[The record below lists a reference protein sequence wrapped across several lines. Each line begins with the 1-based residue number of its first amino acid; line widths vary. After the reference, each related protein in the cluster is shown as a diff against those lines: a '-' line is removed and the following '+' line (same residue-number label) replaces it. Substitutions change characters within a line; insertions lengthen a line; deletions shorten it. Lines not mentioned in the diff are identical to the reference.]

1 MKKRLLSLALVVL
14 MLVSLIPVNVF
25 AADAITV
32 TITPATA
39 VVKPGDKVTF
49 TANVKGT
56 ASYYY
61 WFTVDADGK
70 AAIPN
75 NNTSKT
81 FTISKVSDANE
92 GMSVYCVGSGINHS
106 TSIGLIINRAKD
118 VKSLISSIEALGNV
132 FSSIDV
138 SEPAVIHVTAAQ
150 PCDPDKHVEG
160 TPATCSHGAIC
171 SVCGQTF
178 GAVNPDNHIN
188 TVLVGVKAATEEEE
202 GYTGDRICTDCGATL
217 EIGETVKKL
226 CGSNHKLVKTEAVPA
241 TCTEKGMQEY
251 WTCTECGNI
260 FSDAEGK
267 NVTSLSKLDTDKD
280 KTNHSNLVEY
290 KAKPATCKEEGNIH
304 YYYCDG
310 CRDYFSDA
318 EGKNEIT
325 HSSTVLKKLDH
336 KFVWEAVNEDGAEY
350 HQQKCTMCGTLK
362 NVGGHS
368 GGTATCV
375 SKAKCSDCGFTYGD
389 IDPNNHVNTERRNVV
404 EPTPTKAGSYDLY
417 CNDCRKTVATGL
429 TLEYKDA
436 CEHSLVKVEE
446 VPAKCVDSV
455 NATGTKAHWECEK
468 CGTVFSD
475 AQGKNEVTDMS
486 TLEIE
491 PLPHYYTVSN
501 QPIANML
508 VQEYASNEL
517 GHYHVCKWCGFS
529 YNDLK
534 THQMTGAEPTC
545 CSGDICLV
553 CRYDDGQRNAENH
566 SGGTEVVGA
575 TEPSGYK
582 AGYTGDTVC
591 TGCGAVL
598 AKGHS
603 YYAKCTGG
611 CKNLVHHDAVAS
623 TCTKDGT
630 KEYWECP
637 KCHNYYLDAK
647 GTVDATNESI
657 VDKCTGHDIHP
668 GIDSLSASTISAL
681 LKSSSFSG
689 KSIEDIYNMIKN
701 NGGSISGNIS
711 IDDFLK
717 NIHIKDIDHCYDDT
731 YHWLGCQKCGKTLED
746 LRGEFESNGIVI
758 SQKWYDKSKQT
769 AHSGGLATCKEKA
782 TCDECG
788 EKYGE
793 LGNHRFNNVEVKA
806 TCTKAGSITETCTVC
821 GFKGESVETRPTGH
835 QIERGRCKLCGETFK
850 NPFVD
855 VYNGDYYYTPALW
868 AYYSNPQITSGIDN
882 VIHFNPNGSCTRAQ
896 FVTFLWRAA
905 GKPAASGNISFRD
918 VSSNE
923 YYYDAVRWAVSV
935 GVTNG
940 TSETTFSP
948 NMTVTR
954 AQVVTFLWRYN
965 GEPSPKNLNDDT
977 FKDINRSEYYYKAV
991 LWAVENEIT
1000 NGTSKTTFSPNSP
1013 CTRGQTVTFLYRS
1026 MA

>member
-1 MKKRLLSLALVVL
+1 MKKRLLSLMLVVL
-14 MLVSLIPVNVF
+14 MVITLVPVDVF
-25 AADAITV
+25 ALGSITITEQPKSITVKAGADAV
-32 TITPATA
+32 
-39 VVKPGDKVTF
+39 F
-49 TANVKGT
+49 
-56 ASYYY
+56 
-61 WFTVDADGK
+61 
-70 AAIPN
+70 
-75 NNTSKT
+75 
-81 FTISKVSDANE
+81 
-92 GMSVYCVGSGINHS
+92 
-106 TSIGLIINRAKD
+106 
-118 VKSLISSIEALGNV
+118 SIEAKADSTLTTLNYIWVDTGEVNIDGIITLSALATLKNLGTEKKLILKNV
-132 FSSIDV
+132 TLEDDGKQICCIVYYFGSITSSAIKK
-138 SEPAVIHVTAAQ
+138 SEKVTLHVEPGD

-217 EIGETVKKL
+217 EIGETIKKL

-241 TCTEKGMQEY
+241 TCTDKGMKEY

-267 NVTSLSKLDTDKD
+267 NVTSLSKLETDED

-310 CRDYFSDA
+310 CKDYFSDP
-318 EGKNEIT
+318 EGKNEIS

-368 GGTATCV
+368 GGTATCI
-375 SKAKCSDCGFTYGD
+375 SKAKCSVCGFTYGEK
-389 IDPNNHVNTERRNVV
+389 DPDNHVNTERINVV

-446 VPAKCVDSV
+446 IPAKCVDTV

-475 AQGKNEVTDMS
+475 AQGKNEVADMS
-486 TLEIE
+486 TLEI
-491 PLPHYYTVSN
+491 PPRPHYINNSN
-501 QPIANML
+501 VADWL

-517 GHYHVCKWCGFS
+517 GHYHVCKWCGFN
-529 YNDLK
+529 YGDLK
-534 THQMTGAEPTC
+534 THSMTGAEPTC

-553 CRYDDGQRNAENH
+553 CRYDDGQRNKDNH
-566 SGGTEVVGA
+566 SGGTEIVGA
-575 TEPSGYK
+575 SEPSGIK

-591 TGCGAVL
+591 TGCEAVL
-598 AKGHS
+598 VKGHS
-603 YYAKCTGG
+603 YYAKCVGG
-611 CKNLVHHDAVAS
+611 CKNLVHHDAQPAK
-623 TCTKDGT
+623 CKEDGK
-630 KEYWECP
+630 KEYWECRI
-637 KCHNYYLDAK
+637 CHNYYLDAK
-647 GTVDATNESI
+647 GTVDATDENI
-657 VDKCTGHDIHP
+657 VDKSTGHDIHP
-668 GIDSLSASTISAL
+668 GIDSLSAKTIIAL
-681 LKSSSFSG
+681 LDTSSFSG
-689 KSIEDIYNMIKN
+689 KSVEDIYNMIKN
-701 NGGSISGNIS
+701 NGGSISGGVS

-731 YHWLGCQKCGKTLED
+731 YHWLGCQKCGMTLED
-746 LRGEFESNGIVI
+746 LRSEFESNGIVI

-782 TCDECG
+782 ICDECG
-788 EKYGE
+788 EKYGD
-793 LGNHRFNNVEVKA
+793 LGKHRPNIVEVKA

-821 GFKGESVETRPTGH
+821 GLKGETVETRPTGH
-835 QIERGRCKLCGETFK
+835 RFDEKGRCVLCGIRETK
-850 NPFVD
+850 PFYD
-855 VYNGDYYYTPALW
+855 VAENAFYYQAVMW
-868 AYYSNPQITSGIDN
+868 AYYYNPQITAGTDST
-882 VIHFNPNGSCTRAQ
+882 HFSPNATCTRAQ

-905 GKPAASGNISFRD
+905 GKPAASVKTSFTD
-918 VSSNE
+918 VSENE
-923 YYYDAVRWAVSV
+923 YYSDAVRWAVSK
-935 GVTNG
+935 GITKG
-940 TSETTFSP
+940 TSATTFSP

-965 GEPSPKNLNDDT
+965 GEPSPKNLNNNP
-977 FKDINRSEYYYKAV
+977 FKDVSRNDYYEAI
-991 LWAVENEIT
+991 LWAVEHEIT
-1000 NGTSKTTFSPNSP
+1000 KGTSATTFSPNSP
-1013 CTRGQTVTFLYRS
+1013 CTRAQTVTFLYRS
-1026 MA
+1026 MT